1 MPYSATSSRR
11 SRWRARYDD
20 AVSTPRDQPAVDLAE
35 DPNTVEGALALV
47 RKHGGRGTSSRRFL
61 LRVLFEVE
69 GHHAAEELA
78 TAVQLQAPDIHISTI
93 YRNLDELERLGVVV
107 HSHLGHGP
115 ATYHLAAGAHGHLVC
130 RKCEIQVEIADGFFA
145 DLRRRAIADF
155 GFAIDP
161 RHFAVIGLCA
171 TCQADA
177 EDLGDSTAG

>member
-1 MPYSATSSRR
+1 MAGCASPFAAQVKSAGFALSPSGDEEEEALSRLR
-11 SRWRARYDD
+11 SAGDRMT
-20 AVSTPRDQPAVDLAE
+20 TPRRL
-35 DPNTVEGALALV
+35 LV
-47 RKHGGRGTSSRRFL
+47 RC
-61 LRVLFEVE
+61 LFEAS
-69 GHHAAEELA
+69 GHRTAEELA
-78 TAVQLQAPDIHISTI
+78 AEIQTHAPDVSISTV
-93 YRNLDELERLGVVV
+93 YRNLEELERLGVVV
-107 HSHLGHGP
+107 HLHLGHGP
-115 ATYHLAAGAHGHLVC
+115 ATYHLATEAHGHLVC

>member
-1 MPYSATSSRR
+1 MAGCASPFAAQVKSAGFALSPSGDEEEEALSRLR
-11 SRWRARYDD
+11 SAGDRMT
-20 AVSTPRDQPAVDLAE
+20 TPRRL
-35 DPNTVEGALALV
+35 LV
-47 RKHGGRGTSSRRFL
+47 RC
-61 LRVLFEVE
+61 LFEAS
-69 GHHAAEELA
+69 GHRTAEELA
-78 TAVQLQAPDIHISTI
+78 AEIQTHAPDVSISTV

-115 ATYHLAAGAHGHLVC
+115 ATYHLATEAHGHLVC